1 MGANPLRYTKPIVQK
16 VGIIMNM
23 NDASVKLNSAVY
35 QIIDI
40 ADEIGM
46 PKTDIK
52 KLLAIAEKMN
62 GKMFTYYNK
71 IERERYWNERKAN
84 MYRDVKND

>member
-1 MGANPLRYTKPIVQK
+1 
-16 VGIIMNM
+16 MNIHE
-23 NDASVKLNSAVY
+23 ASAKLNGAVY
-35 QIIDI
+35 QIIDV

-46 PKTDIK
+46 SKTDIK

-62 GKMFTYYNK
+62 GKMFVYYNR

-84 MYRDVKND
+84 MSKDAND

>member
-1 MGANPLRYTKPIVQK
+1 
-16 VGIIMNM
+16 MNIEV
-23 NDASVKLNSAVY
+23 ASERLNKAVC

-46 PKTDIK
+46 SKTDVK

-62 GKMFTYYNK
+62 GKMFVYYNK
-71 IERERYWNERKAN
+71 VERERYWNERKAN
-84 MYRDVKND
+84 MTKGIDD

>member
-1 MGANPLRYTKPIVQK
+1 MDLNPLRKNQNTESGYN
-16 VGIIMNM
+16 MNM
-23 NDASVKLNSAVY
+23 QEASVKLNSAVY

-46 PKTDIK
+46 PKTDVK
-52 KLLAIAEKMN
+52 KLLSIAEKMN
-62 GKMFTYYNK
+62 GKMFVYYNR

-84 MYRDVKND
+84 IAKDVND

>member
-1 MGANPLRYTKPIVQK
+1 
-16 VGIIMNM
+16 MNM
-23 NDASVKLNSAVY
+23 ENASAKLNGAVC

-40 ADEIGM
+40 AEEIGM

-62 GKMFTYYNK
+62 GKMFVYYNK
-71 IERERYWNERKAN
+71 LERERYWNEHKARIKEN
-84 MYRDVKND
+84 QYE

>member
-1 MGANPLRYTKPIVQK
+1 
-16 VGIIMNM
+16 MNM

>member
-1 MGANPLRYTKPIVQK
+1 
-16 VGIIMNM
+16 MNM
-23 NDASVKLNSAVY
+23 ENASAKLNSAVC

-62 GKMFTYYNK
+62 GKMFVYYNK
-71 IERERYWNERKAN
+71 LERERYWNECKARIKEN
-84 MYRDVKND
+84 QYE

>member
-1 MGANPLRYTKPIVQK
+1 M
-16 VGIIMNM
+16 
-23 NDASVKLNSAVY
+23 KLNSAVY

-46 PKTDIK
+46 PKTDVK
-52 KLLAIAEKMN
+52 KLLSIAEKMN
-62 GKMFTYYNK
+62 GKMFVYYNR

-84 MYRDVKND
+84 IAKDVND

>member
-1 MGANPLRYTKPIVQK
+1 
-16 VGIIMNM
+16 MNM
-23 NDASVKLNSAVY
+23 QEASIKLNSAVY

-46 PKTDIK
+46 PKTDVK

-62 GKMFTYYNK
+62 GKMFVYYNK
-71 IERERYWNERKAN
+71 LERERYWNERKAD
-84 MYRDVKND
+84 MTKDLND

>member
-1 MGANPLRYTKPIVQK
+1 
-16 VGIIMNM
+16 MNM
-23 NDASVKLNSAVY
+23 ENASAKLNGAVC

-40 ADEIGM
+40 AEEIGM

-62 GKMFTYYNK
+62 GKMFVYYNR
-71 IERERYWNERKAN
+71 IERERYWNERKSRIN
-84 MYRDVKND
+84 ERQHE

>member
-1 MGANPLRYTKPIVQK
+1 
-16 VGIIMNM
+16 MNM
-23 NDASVKLNSAVY
+23 NEASVKLNSAVC

-62 GKMFTYYNK
+62 GKMFVYYNK
-71 IERERYWNERKAN
+71 VERERYWNERKAN
-84 MYRDVKND
+84 MVRSEND